1 MGIRSKG
8 RLILAS
14 ASPRRIELLSLLGL
28 VFEVIPSDIEETYSF
43 QETPKQF
50 VLRLAEIK
58 AEVIASR
65 YPDAWV
71 LAADTIVIIDGE
83 VLGKPKQRDE
93 ADAMLRKLSGRTH
106 EVYTGFNLRSL
117 SGGTN
122 VSRCVRSLVTF
133 RDLSDDEIFWYTG
146 TDEPYDKAGAYAVQ
160 GKGAFFI
167 KEIQGSYTN
176 VMGLPLCEV
185 VDVMKDKGI
194 IQFC

>member
-1 MGIRSKG
+1 MGVRSTGK
-8 RLILAS
+8 LILAS

-28 VFEVIPSDIEETYSF
+28 VFDVVPSSIEETYYSHEAP
-43 QETPKQF
+43 QDY
-50 VLRLAEIK
+50 VLRLAEVK
-58 AEVIASR
+58 ARVVASR
-65 YPDAWV
+65 YPEAWV

-83 VLGKPKQRDE
+83 VLGKPKKRDE
-93 ADAMLRKLSGRTH
+93 AEAMLRKLSGRTH
-106 EVYTGFNLRSL
+106 EVYTGFNLSSVRE
-117 SGGTN
+117 GTN
-122 VSRCVRSLVTF
+122 VSRYVRSLVTF
-133 RDLSDDEIFWYTG
+133 RNLSDDEIFWYTR

-185 VDVMKDKGI
+185 VEVMKDKGI